1 MQLPLEARDFGMYGG
16 FLATWGYIVATGRGR
31 AKNMPPWYLLFTMII
46 FVAIMGFDGINAF
59 LYDLKFVP
67 HLYTPMLELR
77 LATGLLCGV
86 AFGGIMVPVV
96 NMTLWKED
104 DLRPVI
110 ENWKELFIILGLMV
124 ILYILNFSGWGLLFW
139 PLAIVTSGSTVILIA
154 LINMVFVISLARKEC
169 TAVTLRDALNPFAV
183 GVALSII
190 ELGGLSLLRYLVLGT
205 MVLP

>member
-16 FLATWGYIVATGRGR
+16 FLATWGYIVAVGRGR

-77 LATGLLCGV
+77 LATGLLCGI

-96 NMTLWKED
+96 NMTLWQQD

-110 ENWKELFIILGLMV
+110 ENWKELFILLGLMV
-124 ILYILNFSGWGLLFW
+124 ILYVLNFSGWGLLFY
-139 PLAIVTSGSTVILIA
+139 PLAIITSGSTIILIA

-183 GVALSII
+183 GVALSIV